1 MRLFYIS
8 VLSLMTFSPVAYG
21 WTDGEVA
28 AVTCSI
34 IGATR
39 NMDGAI
45 RIEKVNETRKELG
58 KSPYLLGDDI
68 LQEALL
74 FGVCRDLVL
83 DNDWVTKLTAAQ
95 ERAAEERRQ
104 REAREAEE
112 RRKAEAK
119 RAEQQRQREAKEA
132 EERQKAEAKRAEQR
146 KKLEEEGFTCPSTA
160 EEKTNLIRMALDQ
173 GNTALYS
180 FVVKCPKP

>member
-1 MRLFYIS
+1 MRLLYIPI
-8 VLSLMTFSPVAYG
+8 LSILISSPVAYG
-21 WTDGEVA
+21 WTDREVA

-58 KSPYLLGDDI
+58 KPPYLYGDDI

-74 FGVCRDLVL
+74 FGVCIDLVL
-83 DNDWVTKLTAAQ
+83 DNDWTTKLTAAQ

-119 RAEQQRQREAKEA
+119 RAEERRQREEREA
-132 EERQKAEAKRAEQR
+132 EERQKAEAKKAEQR
-146 KKLEEEGFTCPSTA
+146 RKLEEEGFTCPSTA
-160 EEKTNLIRMALDQ
+160 EERTNLIRMALDQ

-180 FVVKCPKP
+180 KVVKCGKP